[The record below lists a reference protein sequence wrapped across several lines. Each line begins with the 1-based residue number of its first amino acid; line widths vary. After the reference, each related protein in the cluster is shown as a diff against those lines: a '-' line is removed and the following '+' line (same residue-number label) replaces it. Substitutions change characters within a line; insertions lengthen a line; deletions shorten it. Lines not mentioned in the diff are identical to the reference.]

1 MYHFQ
6 GSPCEELEPPLNG
19 AKACETWLVG
29 MHCTVHC
36 NKGYSF
42 AADPKKLYF
51 CTPEGRWVNAKVE
64 GEEKPALPDCSGKW
78 SSVFCHTELDGIVSA
93 TGRCNFLIRYSL
105 ENFNLKL

>member
-1 MYHFQ
+1 MCHFQ

-42 AADPKKLYF
+42 AADPQKLYF
-51 CTPEGRWVNAKVE
+51 CTPKGRWVNAKVE

-93 TGRCNFLIRYSL
+93 TGRCH
-105 ENFNLKL
+105 